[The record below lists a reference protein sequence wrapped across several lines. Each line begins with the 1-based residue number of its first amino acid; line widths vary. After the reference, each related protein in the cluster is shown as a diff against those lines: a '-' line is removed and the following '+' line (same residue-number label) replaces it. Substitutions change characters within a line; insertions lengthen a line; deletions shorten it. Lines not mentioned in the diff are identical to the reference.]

1 MVVTKQRGFLTL
13 MDNLRSKLTWRDV
26 LVGFCAAVVI
36 SATLIGFRYP
46 SIPEYRVGQI
56 SAADVR
62 TGQDVVYEDTAATDI
77 RRAEAEAG
85 VPALYQLES
94 GLIDSQEKTI
104 SRAFSDARAILQES
118 GIIPEAKLSKAA
130 ESGLLKKLEARV
142 GRTLSPQILPILLRQ
157 RFNADLEGRL
167 VKIFDT
173 VLRDGIVADRAQFLK
188 DQRAGIVT
196 RDGPFG
202 AERPLSDSYIARD
215 IAAAREHL
223 GKLSEG
229 LPGLSRRDR
238 RILAQSL
245 ETALSPTL
253 VYNREETVSRRAM
266 ASSRVAP
273 VMARIKRGQVIVRS
287 GEHVTQNIFMQLDA
301 LRNMRHA
308 SSLVRQY
315 GGYFLFAAIL
325 AYTLWRY
332 LALYQ
337 SRHRKIRKHTV
348 LILTIVATELV
359 TVRLA
364 TALADILGEQF
375 PRFHDPSVLYYGI
388 PFAFGALLVTLLV
401 DVNLGIMTAMILSVL
416 VGLFYGDVNLAV
428 YLLIGSLAGIYSIRQ
443 YKDRAA
449 ILKAGLTIGIVNIV
463 CIAGLDILHQ
473 VAQHLSDV
481 LDQIVLALLG
491 GILASAVAS
500 ILLPALEALFKVV
513 TDIRLLEMSN
523 LNAPVL
529 RRLSVEA
536 PGTYHHSLMVATLA
550 EDAAESVGANPL
562 LARVAAYYH
571 DIGKILNPEFFV
583 ENESDAG
590 SRHERLTP
598 RESCSIISSHVREGL
613 RLALEAGVPQRISDI
628 IPQHHGTR
636 IMTYF
641 YKKALE
647 MGSGDSQVEEADFRY
662 PGPKPQRKEAAIIMM
677 ADSVEAASKTLD
689 DPTPQQ
695 IQGMIS
701 RLVDEIVNDNQFD
714 DCDITFRDVQRIKE
728 SFFKILTGIFHHRI
742 DYPGYDFKN
751 VGEESGNASGRNTG
765 PEPAK
770 TV

>member
-1 MVVTKQRGFLTL
+1 MVVTKQRAIWTL
-13 MDNLRSKLTWRDV
+13 LDNLRSRLTWRDV

-36 SATLIGFRYP
+36 SAVLIGFRYQ
-46 SIPEYRVGQI
+46 SVPEYRVGQI

-62 TGQDVVYEDTAATDI
+62 AGQDVVYEDTAATDI

-94 GLIDSQEKTI
+94 GLIESLEKTI
-104 SRAFSDARAILQES
+104 SRAFSDARAVLAEN
-118 GIIPEAKLSKAA
+118 GITPDAKLTKAV

-142 GRTLSPQILPILLRQ
+142 GRTLTSKIHPILLQQ

-167 VKIFDT
+167 VKNLDT

-196 RDGPFG
+196 RDGRFG
-202 AERPLSDSYIARD
+202 AEKPLSDSYIARD
-215 IAAAREHL
+215 ISAAREHL
-223 GKLSEG
+223 GELCER

-238 RILAQSL
+238 RLLAQSL
-245 ETALSPTL
+245 ESALFPTL
-253 VYNREETVSRRAM
+253 VYNREETVSRRSA
-266 ASSRVAP
+266 ASSRVDP
-273 VMARIKRGQVIVRS
+273 VMARIQRGRIIVRS
-287 GEHVTQNIFMQLDA
+287 GEHVTPNTLAQLDA

-308 SSLVRQY
+308 RSLVRQY

-359 TVRLA
+359 TIRLA

-375 PRFHDPSVLYYGI
+375 PRFRDPSVLYYGI
-388 PFAFGALLVTLLV
+388 PFAFAALLVTLLV
-401 DVNLGIMTAMILSVL
+401 DVNLGIITSMILTVL

-449 ILKAGLTIGIVNIV
+449 ILKAGLTIGVVNIV

-473 VAQHLSDV
+473 AALHFSDV
-481 LDQIVLALLG
+481 LDQAILALLG

-550 EDAAESVGANPL
+550 EAAAESVGANPL

-590 SRHERLTP
+590 SRHEKLTP
-598 RESCSIISSHVREGL
+598 RESCAIISSHVREGL
-613 RLALEAGVPQRISDI
+613 NLALEAGVPQRISDI

-641 YKKALE
+641 YKKAKDA
-647 MGSGDSQVEEADFRY
+647 GNGGNSQIDEADFRY
-662 PGPKPQRKEAAIIMM
+662 PGPKPQRKEAAIIMI
-677 ADSVEAASKTLD
+677 ADSVEAASKTLS

-695 IQGMIS
+695 IQAMIN
-701 RLVDEIVNDNQFD
+701 RLVNEIVSDNQFD
-714 DCDITFRDVQRIKE
+714 ECDITFRDVQRIKE
-728 SFFKILTGIFHHRI
+728 SFLKILTGIFHHRI

-751 VGEESGNASGRNTG
+751 VGEESGNRNTG